1 MNRFRSLKLPIIL
14 VMLLLAA
21 VPDARPNQA
30 QSEEAEGSVGKDLF
44 ERETFGGNGRTCLTC
59 HSRKTGT
66 VSSEDAQTR
75 FAANQ
80 NDSLFIHDGSD
91 DGLGNGA
98 TRMLTDATVLVEIPL
113 PPNVSLADDPH
124 ARSVTLRRGIP
135 TTLNTPALDPVLMLD
150 GRHRNLRA
158 QARAAIR
165 DHAQNTVEPRHKDLR
180 RIALFQQ
187 TDRFFSS
194 PALRK
199 FARGGSAPK
208 LPPGYTESEQ
218 RGRRFFEDVPFSGNS
233 KAGTCAACH
242 SGPMLNE
249 TNRFLPLPL
258 PPGSR
263 FQDVLVS
270 DLNTSGN
277 PVRDFVFTNPDG
289 TKTVISSPDP
299 GRALIT
305 GESRVFPFDN
315 VNAFKIPSLW
325 GVRHTAPYF
334 HDNSAKTLE
343 EMVEHYAQFFEITT
357 DPSLDGDPTLILTE
371 QDKADIVAFL
381 KLLN

>member
-1 MNRFRSLKLPIIL
+1 
-14 VMLLLAA
+14 
-21 VPDARPNQA
+21 
-30 QSEEAEGSVGKDLF
+30 
-44 ERETFGGNGRTCLTC
+44 
-59 HSRKTGT
+59 
-66 VSSEDAQTR
+66 
-75 FAANQ
+75 
-80 NDSLFIHDGSD
+80 
-91 DGLGNGA
+91 
-98 TRMLTDATVLVEIPL
+98 
-113 PPNVSLADDPH
+113 
-124 ARSVTLRRGIP
+124 
-135 TTLNTPALDPVLMLD
+135 
-150 GRHRNLRA
+150 
-158 QARAAIR
+158 
-165 DHAQNTVEPRHKDLR
+165 
-180 RIALFQQ
+180 
-187 TDRFFSS
+187 
-194 PALRK
+194 
-199 FARGGSAPK
+199 
-208 LPPGYTESEQ
+208 
-218 RGRRFFEDVPFSGNS
+218 
-233 KAGTCAACH
+233 
-242 SGPMLNE
+242 MLNE

-343 EMVEHYAQFFEITT
+343 EIVEHYAQFFKIVT
-357 DPSLDGDPTLILTE
+357 DPSVDGDPTLILME